1 MSTAAA
7 FAAATL
13 NFAEALREPDD
24 VIIAPFRFIQM
35 LGLKQQELADL
46 ARVHRTTVSEAPSN
60 TKLQH
65 FMRESLRVIS
75 AVRAI
80 NGDLRSAIFWYRNT
94 PIPEFDHRT
103 AESLVVEG
111 KTEAVVRYL
120 DSISSGST
128 G

>member
-1 MSTAAA
+1 MSNPAA
-7 FAAATL
+7 FAITL
-13 NFAEALREPDD
+13 DFAEELREPDD

-46 ARVHRTTVSEAPSN
+46 ARVHRTTVSDAPKN
-60 TKLQH
+60 AKLQR

-80 NGDLRSAIFWYRNT
+80 NGDLRRAIFWYRNT

-103 AESLVVEG
+103 AESLVVKG